1 MNFGH
6 TFGHAI
12 EAGLGFGTWL
22 HGEAVGCGMVMAATL
37 SQRLGFVSNSW
48 VADLRDLIARAGLPV
63 VAPVLDE
70 QDNAGRYLA
79 LMRLDK
85 KSEAGDIKWVLIQT
99 PGVAVVQSA
108 PEALVREV
116 IDACC
121 KT

>member
-1 MNFGH
+1 
-6 TFGHAI
+6 
-12 EAGLGFGTWL
+12 
-22 HGEAVGCGMVMAATL
+22 MVMAATL

-63 VAPVLDE
+63 VAPVLDA